1 MNYPKPIF
9 DDDREAREAAER
21 QRAERKERKRQENRA
36 KFPTVTAFFDE
47 MEAQFPGCRV
57 IWAVEN
63 GNVVGNPPPE
73 VLEEHQREIDAK
85 RQAERKD

>member
-9 DDDREAREAAER
+9 DDEREAREQEEKR
-21 QRAERKERKRQENRA
+21 RAELRERKRKENRA
-36 KFPTVTAFFDE
+36 KFPQVTAFFDE

-73 VLEEHQREIDAK
+73 VLEEHQQEIEAK
-85 RQAERKD
+85 RQADRKA